1 MKNIIIIIIS
11 YLSCIIILSFIDVKY
26 GLGLS
31 WWMYFLFG
39 GLLLFFLFIIIDMI
53 PIKKIKNMFSFR
65 PSKQKIIRELA
76 ILRINKSAMFRGF
89 ENKFISEIINMPDD
103 YLTSLPEGSII
114 TIIETYLN
122 LQSQGMPEKEIIEH
136 IDIVRST
143 NIALISGDPTQL
155 NGGSKNLPS
164 NLTLD
169 NYIRYRINKELD
181 WAISKGLI
189 SLTIRASF
197 SKEILDEIIE
207 KAFIFF
213 KIK

>member
-1 MKNIIIIIIS
+1 
-11 YLSCIIILSFIDVKY
+11 
-26 GLGLS
+26 
-31 WWMYFLFG
+31 
-39 GLLLFFLFIIIDMI
+39 MI
-53 PIKKIKNMFSFR
+53 PIKKIKDMFYFR

-89 ENKFISEIINMPDD
+89 ENQCISEIINMPDD
-103 YLTSLPEGSII
+103 YLTSLPEGSIV

-122 LQSQGMPEKEIIEH
+122 LQSQGMSKKEIIEH
-136 IDIVRST
+136 IDVVRST

-155 NGGSKNLPS
+155 NGGSKNFPP

-181 WAISKGLI
+181 WAISRGLI

-197 SKEILDEIIE
+197 SKEILDELI
-207 KAFIFF
+207 KKSFNFF
-213 KIK
+213 NIK